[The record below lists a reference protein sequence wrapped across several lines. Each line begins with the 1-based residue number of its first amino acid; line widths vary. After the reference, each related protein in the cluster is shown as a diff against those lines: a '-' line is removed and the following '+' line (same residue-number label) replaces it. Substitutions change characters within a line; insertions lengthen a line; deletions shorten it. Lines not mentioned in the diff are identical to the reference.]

1 MDIIVVTG
9 ASSGLGREFAL
20 QIAKKEKVDEIWVIA
35 RRLDKLQDLA
45 DEISVRVRPIELDLT
60 DFDAIQKYA
69 DLLAELKP
77 NVKILANCAGF
88 GKFEHYEN
96 IKTDQHLN
104 MVDLNCSA
112 PMVMVD
118 YSLPYMQSGSK
129 IMNIASCAAFQPIP
143 YINVYAATKAF
154 ALSYSRALNSE
165 LKYRGIHV
173 LAVCPY
179 WVKTEFFGRAV
190 EKNDNPVVINYDVLY
205 NPVDVIKLAIK
216 DLYSNKDM
224 SVYGLKNRLQRIATK
239 LLPHKFVM
247 KVWLNRQKLDGT
259 KEKRGNKIN
268 EFC

>member
-69 DLLAELKP
+69 DLLTELKP

-224 SVYGLKNRLQRIATK
+224 SVYGLKNRLQRIATT

-259 KEKRGNKIN
+259 KEKREKRK
-268 EFC
+268 

>member
-20 QIAKKEKVDEIWVIA
+20 QITKKEKVDEIWVIA

-96 IKTDQHLN
+96 IKTDLHLN

-224 SVYGLKNRLQRIATK
+224 SVYGLKNKLQRIATK

-259 KEKRGNKIN
+259 KEKREKRK
-268 EFC
+268 